1 MKKQSFSIL
10 LLALIAVLLL
20 SGCQATTGYY
30 RGADAADMMTLRLAD
45 AVAQEQV
52 WEDLY
57 LRVVYN
63 LQQNAD
69 QVEINGNLTFSDS
82 ARTNYSRVKD
92 LKLKLFLLDADMR
105 VVAYDDI
112 ARTLSYSLEETT
124 SFKRVL
130 SLDRSVVALAIG
142 YEGILAGG
150 GFDAPGGQAIWE
162 MPKRQR

>member
-1 MKKQSFSIL
+1 MKNQSYSII
-10 LLALIAVLLL
+10 LLALIAVLFL

-30 RGADAADMMTLRLAD
+30 SGADATDMMTVRLAD
-45 AVAQEQV
+45 ATAQEQV
-52 WEDLY
+52 WDDLY

-63 LQQNAD
+63 LQQSAD

-112 ARTLSYSLEETT
+112 ARTLSYSIEEET

-130 SLDRSVVALAIG
+130 PLEQDVVALAIG
-142 YEGILAGG
+142 YEGFLFGG
-150 GFDAPGGQAIWE
+150 GFDAPGGQPIWE
-162 MPKRQR
+162 LPKRQR